1 MIDFR
6 SLNLL
11 TAGSQVEKLQKIMI
25 LGKRIS
31 IAPDG
36 MQDQR
41 SLSKLPVGEVDL
53 RDLREILRDLS
64 REILGGCQDFQPTM
78 TLTIV
83 IEVLLLEIAEAL
95 GKKTKEEVDQDQ
107 ITKLQEDLIR
117 VENQV

>member
-6 SLNLL
+6 TLNLL
-11 TAGSQVEKLQKIMI
+11 TAGSQVEKRQMIMI
-25 LGKRIS
+25 LEKRIS
-31 IAPDG
+31 IAPEG
-36 MQDQR
+36 IQDQR

-53 RDLREILRDLS
+53 REILRDLS
-64 REILGGCQDFQPTM
+64 RSILGGCQDFQPTI
-78 TLTIV
+78 TLTII

>member
-6 SLNLL
+6 TLNLL

-41 SLSKLPVGEVDL
+41 SLSKLPVGEV
-53 RDLREILRDLS
+53 DLREILRDLS

-107 ITKLQEDLIR
+107 TTKLQQDLIR
-117 VENQV
+117 VETQV

>member
-1 MIDFR
+1 
-6 SLNLL
+6 
-11 TAGSQVEKLQKIMI
+11 MI
-25 LGKRIS
+25 LEKRIS

-53 RDLREILRDLS
+53 REILRDLS
-64 REILGGCQDFQPTM
+64 REILGGCQDSQPTL
-78 TLTIV
+78 TLTIG
-83 IEVLLLEIAEAL
+83 IEVLRLEIAEAL
-95 GKKTKEEVDQDQ
+95 GKKTKEEVDQDP